1 MPTHKNVTLRDG
13 SVLTENVT
21 PSQEPRTPGLRSRG
35 FMTSFRKENYVS
47 LTSISPLPVRTESST
62 VASPTGIRCRWTS
75 TSTPGPLTLASPDRV
90 STSTMT
96 SCWSSSARTSP
107 LVVFRRAP
115 LWTTTPSRLTSPL
128 KLRTSASFRTVL
140 RTETSPEYDLTMP
153 RTVEFRMSTSPD
165 LLTMSPSTRH
175 SSSVTSPDVDCA
187 EMRCVSVPASISPD
201 TQRTTTSPLRL
212 LTVMSPE
219 TVLSSHGM
227 SAGTSSSTGCPS
239 LPNPRLNEKPWNSP
253 AVSLDSTST
262 TSPF

>member
-21 PSQEPRTPGLRSRG
+21 PSSKLRTPGCGDRG

-62 VASPTGIRCRWTS
+62 VASPTGIRCCWTS

-90 STSTMT
+90 STSTMM

-115 LWTTTPSRLTSPL
+115 PWTVTPSRLTSPL

-140 RTETSPEYDLTMP
+140 RMETSPEYDLTMP

-175 SSSVTSPDVDCA
+175 SSSVTSPDVDIA
-187 EMRCVSVPASISPD
+187 GHAAHDDFALEVADGDVTRDGLELARHVS
-201 TQRTTTSPLRL
+201 RHLEFHRL
-212 LTVMSPE
+212 PVAAKPE
-219 TVLSSHGM
+219 TEREAMELS
-227 SAGTSSSTGCPS
+227 
-239 LPNPRLNEKPWNSP
+239 L
-253 AVSLDSTST
+253 
-262 TSPF
+262 